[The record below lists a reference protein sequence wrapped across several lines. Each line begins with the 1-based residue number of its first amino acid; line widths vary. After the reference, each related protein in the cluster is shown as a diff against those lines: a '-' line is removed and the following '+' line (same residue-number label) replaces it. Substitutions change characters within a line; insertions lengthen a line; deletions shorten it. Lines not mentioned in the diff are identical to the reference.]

1 MNGSMIKLR
10 FAIVRVYEKPHRSYK
25 QLLTNHPFVFA
36 FSLLCRLFDL
46 RFIINPVLVFILHK

>member
-1 MNGSMIKLR
+1 MIKLR